1 MHVCRRMPIFNFYLK
16 CNSKYKHLAV
26 NLYVNKIPLYK
37 LNTNK
42 VFLLKMEEAAEYQ
55 FKFNYLFGNTGT
67 KQLYYDFQLW
77 YCVRENYWGCV
88 NPNCNSFI
96 Y

>member
-1 MHVCRRMPIFNFYLK
+1 
-16 CNSKYKHLAV
+16 
-26 NLYVNKIPLYK
+26 
-37 LNTNK
+37 
-42 VFLLKMEEAAEYQ
+42 MEEAAEYQ

-96 Y
+96 STNGDKLKSPSKALPLHNHDCKLT